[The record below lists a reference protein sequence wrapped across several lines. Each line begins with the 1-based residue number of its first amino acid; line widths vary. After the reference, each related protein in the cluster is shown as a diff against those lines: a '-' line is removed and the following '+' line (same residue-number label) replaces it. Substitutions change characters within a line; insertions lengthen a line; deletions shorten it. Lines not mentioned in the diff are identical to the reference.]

1 MKEGA
6 HLLSKNRK
14 RKEGARLP
22 DSIYNLQHI
31 ESLELTGN
39 FIFPKNV
46 EIDRQPM
53 CDSLGCSSKYV
64 FPSST
69 SNSDQI
75 RSNPNPMSITF
86 SDLHTESGLKS
97 LDEFLSGKSYVSG
110 DNLTKDDIK
119 VYAAVLVTLSPM
131 FASGTMPFLPNSLQE
146 YDAPTPLVKPR
157 EPNTREGAD
166 FVRGYPF
173 SLREGVSTAISHG
186 PWLNNPDCDAPIQ
199 LVKPREHNTRFG
211 WSKWTL
217 ACIST
222 MTFSDMML
230 KRMIARA
237 ARGILIVFQA
247 VR

>member
-1 MKEGA
+1 
-6 HLLSKNRK
+6 
-14 RKEGARLP
+14 
-22 DSIYNLQHI
+22 
-31 ESLELTGN
+31 
-39 FIFPKNV
+39 
-46 EIDRQPM
+46 
-53 CDSLGCSSKYV
+53 
-64 FPSST
+64 
-69 SNSDQI
+69 
-75 RSNPNPMSITF
+75 MSITF

-157 EPNTREGAD
+157 EPNTRWQRKEINALAQHIQNLLTPSTPFFFNTLYDPYREGAD

-237 ARGILIVFQA
+237 ARGILIVFQVGKEIEISNFIIDA
-247 VR
+247 PCIIFDWKFN